1 MSSNTNRQRRTT
13 RSTNSNAP
21 SSSSDSS
28 SRPVRSTRAKV
39 SVHKIDDSSSESDSD
54 DIKPIEKSNLKKKNS
69 TNKADQDRLNK
80 LETLTGLSRSEA
92 ARLLETANNNLD
104 QAIELHFSNGVSN
117 NSTSTNG
124 LKRTIKHLE
133 DTNSSDSI
141 YASDDN
147 VRAPIQ
153 PKSEKMLDYDPYG
166 KKFFNIKKTIFHKK
180 K

>member
-1 MSSNTNRQRRTT
+1 MSSNTNRQKRTT

-21 SSSSDSS
+21 SSSSGSS

-39 SVHKIDDSSSESDSD
+39 TVHKIDDSSSESDSD
-54 DIKPIEKSNLKKKNS
+54 DIKPIETSTLKKKNLN
-69 TNKADQDRLNK
+69 NKMDQDKLNK

-92 ARLLETANNNLD
+92 TRLMETANYNLD
-104 QAIELHFSNGVSN
+104 QAIDIHFSNGMNN
-117 NSTSTNG
+117 NSNGKNG
-124 LKRTIKHLE
+124 LKRNIKHLE

-153 PKSEKMLDYDPYG
+153 PKSEKLLDYDPYG
-166 KKFFNIKKTIFHKK
+166 IKFYFIKIKRKKLT
-180 K
+180 